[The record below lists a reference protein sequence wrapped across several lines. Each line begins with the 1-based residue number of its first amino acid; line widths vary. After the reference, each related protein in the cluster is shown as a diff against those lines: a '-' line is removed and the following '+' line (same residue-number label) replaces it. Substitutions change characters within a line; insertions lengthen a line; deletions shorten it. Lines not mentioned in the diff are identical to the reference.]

1 MPINDHIER
10 WALNQ
15 GADRLALAVINGQIT
30 LDDLGEITRRKPVF
44 ASKFALVQQQLETMP
59 NPKEKEEYDVIVAQY
74 GVDKSS
80 EEIFNKMSVYVS
92 RWNGNTAA
100 ADRVSEV
107 KGWMSIIK
115 EMNDYQRLAARV
127 PADLSAYEA
136 SGKVP
141 SVEVEQ
147 ALKMYLAQWNGG
159 GIASDEHL
167 NKVED
172 WSRRV
177 VTIRKQKV
185 ENDWNAL
192 FDADGK
198 LISIDLL
205 KEFAQLYSSA
215 TDYSSR
221 IDDLYWEW
229 AMSQSDVLSA
239 AADYNGY
246 YNGMG
251 KHSPE
256 VAGLQSLYREWQAI
270 DNTDIFEV
278 IKYIE
283 DHPDTPFKSEAN
295 RLMQLLKTAEL
306 ERMRREPSVY
316 SDAKFRRLSTSGAC
330 SKEELVDAVGGSE
343 EVYDRIM
350 NLESTR
356 RDCLR
361 RIPDPIEQTFEY
373 GGLGK
378 TDIVFF
384 GMPSSGKTCVL
395 TGLFASERLTPDPS
409 DWNGRYATALQSY
422 GEAMIAPPRTQTR
435 FVAVVN
441 CEIYKKNKDKQLKVP
456 FNLVDMAGEDFQNQI
471 VQIDDLGSANISF
484 DSMGQGA
491 PEILANDHDKVFFV
505 LIDPTAVGSRDV
517 IQKDAIRT
525 LVGLFENPANRSI
538 MRRVRGLHFIV
549 TKADTLTGPRL
560 DSARKSVCKILNEA
574 SRTKLVNFCRE
585 LGINSSKEV
594 ELDGH
599 PRVFCFSL
607 GTFHPG
613 NIYSGSQRDSETILN
628 VISDYVVAERYDSV
642 GRKVRRFF
650 TQPLL

>member
-30 LDDLGEITRRKPVF
+30 LDDLGEIARRKPVF

-74 GVDKSS
+74 GVDNSS

-127 PADLSAYEA
+127 PADPSAYEA

-185 ENDWNAL
+185 ENDWNAI

-251 KHSPE
+251 KHSPR
-256 VAGLQSLYREWQAI
+256 GGWFAI
-270 DNTDIFEV
+270 
-278 IKYIE
+278 
-283 DHPDTPFKSEAN
+283 
-295 RLMQLLKTAEL
+295 
-306 ERMRREPSVY
+306 
-316 SDAKFRRLSTSGAC
+316 
-330 SKEELVDAVGGSE
+330 
-343 EVYDRIM
+343 
-350 NLESTR
+350 
-356 RDCLR
+356 
-361 RIPDPIEQTFEY
+361 
-373 GGLGK
+373 
-378 TDIVFF
+378 
-384 GMPSSGKTCVL
+384 
-395 TGLFASERLTPDPS
+395 
-409 DWNGRYATALQSY
+409 
-422 GEAMIAPPRTQTR
+422 
-435 FVAVVN
+435 FV
-441 CEIYKKNKDKQLKVP
+441 P
-456 FNLVDMAGEDFQNQI
+456 GMAGDRQYRYFRSYKI
-471 VQIDDLGSANISF
+471 YRGS
-484 DSMGQGA
+484 
-491 PEILANDHDKVFFV
+491 
-505 LIDPTAVGSRDV
+505 SRH
-517 IQKDAIRT
+517 T
-525 LVGLFENPANRSI
+525 L
-538 MRRVRGLHFIV
+538 
-549 TKADTLTGPRL
+549 
-560 DSARKSVCKILNEA
+560 
-574 SRTKLVNFCRE
+574 
-585 LGINSSKEV
+585 
-594 ELDGH
+594 
-599 PRVFCFSL
+599 
-607 GTFHPG
+607 
-613 NIYSGSQRDSETILN
+613 
-628 VISDYVVAERYDSV
+628 
-642 GRKVRRFF
+642 
-650 TQPLL
+650 